1 MIFITGCNG
10 LVGSFVARKLLSEGH
25 AILALRRKNSDCSL
39 LYDIQDQIEWIE
51 GDVLDIGILNEAI
64 KRCDT
69 VIHTAA
75 VISFSPKKRKEMYK
89 INVEGTANI
98 VNAALAGQVR
108 HFCYISSIAALGRKK
123 DTPVV
128 SETALWEDSDRNTHY
143 AKSKYLAELEVWRG
157 IEEGLPAFIVNPS
170 VILGPG
176 DWERGSTKLFKY
188 IYNENKF
195 YTNGNINYVDV
206 YDVAEIIVRLLGKN
220 VAGER
225 FILNAGT
232 MTYKELFERIAKA
245 FGKKAPTIE
254 VGTLLAEVAWRIEHL
269 RTLFHSNEPIITKE
283 TARMSGYSYTYENAK
298 IKQLLGYEF
307 APVKQ
312 SIERICQELTTR
324 SVNN

>member
-176 DWERGSTKLFKY
+176 NWERGSTKLFKY

-307 APVKQ
+307 APVKE
-312 SIERICQELTTR
+312 SIDRICQELTTR